1 MKISVLIQEG
11 PYNHEASDSAY
22 NFIQAALA
30 KGHTIRGIFFYDD
43 GVYNATKLME
53 PPQDDRHI
61 SRRWSELGATGIDM
75 IVCVAAAKRR
85 GITNEVLVP
94 NIRISGL
101 GQLASMIDECDP
113 PALPVGLDRPAHRA
127 GRHAP
132 QNACRFPRIGRWQA
146 CDLHINPT
154 QPGTMPGSPIRGT
167 SNSIQSSMKS
177 LPCNAPP
184 ATGSCVRVSG
194 L

>member
-30 KGHTIRGIFFYDD
+30 KGHSIRGIFFYDD
-43 GVYNATKLME
+43 GVYNATRLMD

-61 SRRWSELGATGIDM
+61 SKRWSELGATGIDM

-101 GQLASMIDECDP
+101 GQLASMIDECD
-113 PALPVGLDRPAHRA
+113 
-127 GRHAP
+127 
-132 QNACRFPRIGRWQA
+132 RFVTFG
-146 CDLHINPT
+146 D
-154 QPGTMPGSPIRGT
+154 
-167 SNSIQSSMKS
+167 
-177 LPCNAPP
+177 
-184 ATGSCVRVSG
+184 
-194 L
+194 

>member
-43 GVYNATKLME
+43 GVYNATELMD

-61 SRRWSELGATGIDM
+61 SKRWSELGAKGIDM

-85 GITNEVLVP
+85 GITDQVLVP

-101 GQLASMIDECDP
+101 GQLASMIDECD
-113 PALPVGLDRPAHRA
+113 
-127 GRHAP
+127 
-132 QNACRFPRIGRWQA
+132 RFVTFG
-146 CDLHINPT
+146 D
-154 QPGTMPGSPIRGT
+154 
-167 SNSIQSSMKS
+167 
-177 LPCNAPP
+177 
-184 ATGSCVRVSG
+184 
-194 L
+194 